1 MLYRDEFKRKAASL
15 SSAADND
22 VATHSAKKTLNIVIK
37 RIMPYHT
44 YFYLEL
50 YLSLNFFFIN

>member
-44 YFYLEL
+44 YFYLE
-50 YLSLNFFFIN
+50 